1 MLIVRSSRMLD
12 VRLFSKSHPDIIDS
26 VGVVNRRLYYDD
38 VILDDTRTYVRV
50 ESFWEAVLQNRSK
63 YSTDSEKRGNGGGGG
78 RSVLI

>member
-12 VRLFSKSHPDIIDS
+12 VRLFSKSHPDIINS

-50 ESFWEAVLQNRSK
+50 ERVFGRQCSRIEVSKALTLKREATEEEAV
-63 YSTDSEKRGNGGGGG
+63 G
-78 RSVLI
+78 RY